1 MQFCNFDLVDA
12 HGVEWELERLVN
24 ERFITADSA
33 ELVYTDK
40 VKAFFN
46 SPLYKQMRTSSE
58 LYREYRFNGLVSATE
73 FTLDKREEYSKS
85 QVLVQGVIDCF
96 FALENGDYKVIDYKT
111 DRAYGDDPEAR
122 IADEYKYQLTY
133 YKKAIEQITG
143 RAVSNTTIYSFDLE
157 KREVIADIT
166 PENPLFFFLFSKRL
180 VLQIILC

>member
-1 MQFCNFDLVDA
+1 
-12 HGVEWELERLVN
+12 
-24 ERFITADSA
+24 
-33 ELVYTDK
+33 
-40 VKAFFN
+40 
-46 SPLYKQMRTSSE
+46 MRTSSE
-58 LYREYRFNGLVSATE
+58 LYREYRLNVLVSATE

-143 RAVSNTTIYSFDLE
+143 RAVRSTTIYSFDLE
-157 KREVIADIT
+157 KEIEIKV
-166 PENPLFFFLFSKRL
+166 
-180 VLQIILC
+180 